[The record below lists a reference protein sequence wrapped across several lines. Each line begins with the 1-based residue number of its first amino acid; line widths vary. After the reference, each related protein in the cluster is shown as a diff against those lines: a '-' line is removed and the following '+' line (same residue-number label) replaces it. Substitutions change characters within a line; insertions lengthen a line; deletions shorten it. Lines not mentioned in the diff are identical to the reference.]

1 MNRIYFDHSATTPL
15 DGEVLTA
22 MLPYFSEKFGN
33 ASSVHSFGQEAALAV
48 DKARRETAKFFNISP
63 SEVIFCSGATEANN
77 LALFGL
83 IKALAKTSVARPH
96 IITSLI
102 EHDAILEPC
111 KQLEAEGLAEITYLP
126 VNSKGLVEVD
136 AVASAIKDNTVL
148 VSIMYV
154 NSEVGSIQPI
164 KQIGRLIEKTNEQRF
179 KTWQS
184 LATGERLIP
193 PLKLYF
199 HTDATQAINFLT
211 TDFSELKLDMLS
223 MSAHKIYGPKGIGA
237 LLVKEAVPLLPLTL
251 GGHHERNLRSGTL
264 NVPGIVGL
272 AKALEIVKRDQKK
285 NNQQI
290 LELRNYFVARV
301 KKEIPKIILN
311 TDLDN
316 SSPSHAHISFV
327 GADGESLLMALAK
340 EAGIA
345 VSTGSACASNSSKPS
360 AALLAMGYEPLAA
373 RSAIRFSF
381 GRNNTKEEIDELM
394 SHLPGIVEKF
404 R

>member
-1 MNRIYFDHSATTPL
+1 MNRIYFDNSATTPL
-15 DGEVLTA
+15 DTEVLTA

-48 DKARRETAKFFNISP
+48 DKARRETAKFFNITP

-83 IKALAKTSVARPH
+83 IKVLAKTSVAKPH

-102 EHDAILEPC
+102 EHDAIIEPC

-136 AVASAIKDNTVL
+136 AVSSAIKDNTVL

-164 KQIGRLIEKTNEQRF
+164 KQIGRIIEKTNEQRF

-184 LATGERLIP
+184 LATGERVIP
-193 PLKLYF
+193 PLKVYF

-211 TDFSELKLDMLS
+211 TDFVELKLDMLS
-223 MSAHKIYGPKGIGA
+223 MSAHKIYGPKGVGA
-237 LLVKEAVPLLPLTL
+237 LIVKEAVPLLPLTL

-264 NVPGIVGL
+264 NVPAIVGL
-272 AKALEIVKRDQKK
+272 AKALEIVKRDQEK

-301 KKEIPKIILN
+301 KKEIPEIILN

-316 SSPSHAHISFV
+316 SSPAHAHISFV
-327 GADGESLLMALAK
+327 GADGESILMALAM

-360 AALLAMGYEPLAA
+360 ATLMAVGYEPRAA

-381 GRNNTKEEIDELM
+381 GKHNTKEEIDELM